1 MAELR
6 CEGVVKSYGARA
18 VLQRVDLSVPEGTLT
33 AILGASGSGKTT
45 LLRAIAGFVQLE
57 EGRIEIDGTPVAEP
71 GLHLPPERRGVGY
84 VTQEGALY
92 PHLNVAG
99 NVGFG
104 LSRAERKA
112 GQRTAEVLELVG
124 LDAGFRDRPV
134 QELSGGEQRRVAL
147 ARALAPRP
155 RLLLLDEPFS
165 ALDASLRTDT
175 RRAVLDALAAE
186 RVTTVLVTH
195 DQAEALSM
203 GQHVGVL
210 REGRLVQHD
219 QPSTV
224 YTSPA
229 DLALARFVG
238 DAVVVPGVVSA
249 AHVRCALGELP
260 LGQST
265 VDGPVHVVVRPEQ
278 IQLAE
283 GSMATVTG
291 CTYFG
296 AETVVQLLL
305 GDADEQTVTARVFSH
320 HAPRVGD
327 RVALTVT
334 GPVVV
339 FPA

>member
-1 MAELR
+1 
-6 CEGVVKSYGARA
+6 
-18 VLQRVDLSVPEGTLT
+18 
-33 AILGASGSGKTT
+33 
-45 LLRAIAGFVQLE
+45 
-57 EGRIEIDGTPVAEP
+57 
-71 GLHLPPERRGVGY
+71 

-92 PHLNVAG
+92 PHLKVAD

-104 LSRAERKA
+104 LSRTERKA
-112 GQRTAEVLELVG
+112 GRRTAEVLELVG
-124 LDAGFRDRPV
+124 LDTGFGDRPV
-134 QELSGGEQRRVAL
+134 HELSGGEQRRVAL

-175 RRAVLDALAAE
+175 RRAVLDALAGE

-210 REGRLVQHD
+210 REGRLIQHA
-219 QPSTV
+219 QPSVV
-224 YTSPA
+224 YTAPA

-249 AHVRCALGELP
+249 GLARCSLGDLP
-260 LGQST
+260 LAHST
-265 VDGPVHVVVRPEQ
+265 ADGPVHVVVRPEQ
-278 IQLAE
+278 IGLEE
-283 GSMATVTG
+283 GSMASVTG

-305 GDADEQTVTARVFSH
+305 HGADEQSVTAKVFSH
-320 HAPRVGD
+320 QAPRPGD

-334 GPVVV
+334 GPVVA